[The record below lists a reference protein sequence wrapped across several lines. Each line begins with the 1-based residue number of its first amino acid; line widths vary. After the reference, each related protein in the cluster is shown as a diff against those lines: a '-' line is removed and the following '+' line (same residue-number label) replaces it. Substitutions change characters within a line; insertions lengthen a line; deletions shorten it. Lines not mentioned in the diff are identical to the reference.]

1 MVVGSIPAAD
11 TRNAVVAQSV
21 EHQTFNLGVTGSI
34 PVSRTNNM
42 ERVAQQVERRNNGFC
57 NKTFQQFFNALGAV
71 MLQVR
76 VLPLSPL
83 KLNIKGE
90 LFMGLGCKPCGKL
103 QSIFRKLDNE
113 LAKKAAMEK
122 LDKNKDASKEKSKE

>member
-1 MVVGSIPAAD
+1 MSWVRFPPAA
-11 TRNAVVAQSV
+11 
-21 EHQTFNLGVTGSI
+21 
-34 PVSRTNNM
+34 
-42 ERVAQQVERRNNGFC
+42 
-57 NKTFQQFFNALGAV
+57 
-71 MLQVR
+71 
-76 VLPLSPL
+76 PL

-90 LFMGLGCKPCGKL
+90 LFMGLGCKPYGKL